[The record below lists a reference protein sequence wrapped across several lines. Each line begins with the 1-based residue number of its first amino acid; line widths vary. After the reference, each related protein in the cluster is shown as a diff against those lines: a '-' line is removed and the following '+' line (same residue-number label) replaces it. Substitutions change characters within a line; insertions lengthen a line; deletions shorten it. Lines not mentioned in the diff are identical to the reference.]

1 MVNFSSRLGSLGL
14 AFFFVLAMPA
24 RAEVGELPLCPLP
37 DLDANVLNPNG
48 DPTKRMAALESLIAV
63 SGKRGNYSGYR
74 YKLGSLYRLGR
85 KHPAGIV
92 DRDIE
97 KAELLLSHAALEGEV
112 MAMAGMAE
120 IKLSQKDPMSAMVWA
135 QAHAHYLRAL
145 EPKMAEYSGPYIAD
159 LLSRIYEKLGRS
171 EAVEQEIVQYVS
183 AFVATHGPKI
193 EKNHGWQRPGIEGPM
208 CRHANLDWPLKQIAD
223 EGREILLEDRSVRKM
238 RSPGVVLF
246 ELWINPEGR
255 VVHALVVDSL
265 PDQVTAEGLA
275 GWVKR
280 SRFNQVAPDAPL
292 RVMKMRVPYDD
303 DSTDLRN

>member
-1 MVNFSSRLGSLGL
+1 MILAGWRVGAWGL
-14 AFFFVLAMPA
+14 AFLFVVAMPVLA
-24 RAEVGELPLCPLP
+24 EVKELPLCPPP
-37 DLDANVLNPNG
+37 DLDADVLNPNG
-48 DPTKRMAALESLIAV
+48 DPGKRMAALESLVAV

-74 YKLGSLYRLGR
+74 YELGSLYRLGR

-92 DRDIE
+92 DRDMD
-97 KAELLLSHAALEGEV
+97 KAELLLSHAALEGEI
-112 MAMAGMAE
+112 MAMAAMAE
-120 IKLSQKDPMSAMVWA
+120 IKLSQKDPMGAMVWA

-145 EPKMAEYSGPYIAD
+145 EPKMAEHSGPYIAG
-159 LLSRIYEKLGRS
+159 LLGRIYEKLGRS
-171 EAVEQEIVQYVS
+171 ETVEQEIVQYVS

-193 EKNHGWQRPGIEGPM
+193 EKNHGWQRRGMEGPM
-208 CRHANLDWPLKQIAD
+208 CRHTSLDLPLRQIAD

-280 SRFNQVAPDAPL
+280 SRFNQVAPEAPL
-292 RVMKMRVPYDD
+292 RVMRMRVPFDD